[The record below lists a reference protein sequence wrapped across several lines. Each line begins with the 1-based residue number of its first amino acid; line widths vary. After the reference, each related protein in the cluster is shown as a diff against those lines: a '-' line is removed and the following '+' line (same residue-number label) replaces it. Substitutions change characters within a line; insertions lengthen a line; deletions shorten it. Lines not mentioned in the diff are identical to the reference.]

1 VGVTGDIVA
10 GTNFMHNVY
19 ALFSTTG
26 LNSNSNARS
35 NSTSNSNLTSTKEV
49 KGDRPFVQLLP
60 LTNPEVAHREF
71 LASQSANGD
80 AVSDRV
86 ANSQST
92 VDFDAERKRLG
103 LDSGATRSVTSWVL
117 TLGAALGFYI
127 VL

>member
-1 VGVTGDIVA
+1 VSVTGDIVA

-26 LNSNSNARS
+26 LNSNSNS
-35 NSTSNSNLTSTKEV
+35 SSTSNSDSTSTNKV

-71 LASQSANGD
+71 LASQSAKGG

-103 LDSGATRSVTSWVL
+103 LDSGATKSVSSWGL
-117 TLGAALGFYI
+117 TLGVALGIYI

>member
-1 VGVTGDIVA
+1 VSVTGDIVA
-10 GTNFMHNVY
+10 GANFMHNVY

-26 LNSNSNARS
+26 LNPNAKF
-35 NSTSNSNLTSTKEV
+35 NSTSNSNSTSTKEV
-49 KGDRPFVQLLP
+49 KSDRPFVQLLP

-71 LASQSANGD
+71 LASQSAKGG

-86 ANSQST
+86 ASSQST

-103 LDSGATRSVTSWVL
+103 LDSGATKSVSSWGL
-117 TLGAALGFYI
+117 TLGVALGIYI

>member
-1 VGVTGDIVA
+1 VSVTGDIVA

-26 LNSNSNARS
+26 LNSNSNSNS
-35 NSTSNSNLTSTKEV
+35 NSTANSNSTSTKEV
-49 KGDRPFVQLLP
+49 KSDRPFVQLLP

-71 LASQSANGD
+71 LASQSAKGG
-80 AVSDRV
+80 AISDRV
-86 ANSQST
+86 ASSQST

-103 LDSGATRSVTSWVL
+103 LDSGATRSVSSWGLVL
-117 TLGAALGFYI
+117 TMVLGLYI

>member
-1 VGVTGDIVA
+1 VSVTGDIVA

-26 LNSNSNARS
+26 FNSNAKS
-35 NSTSNSNLTSTKEV
+35 NSTSNSNSTSTKEV

-71 LASQSANGD
+71 LASQSAKGG

-92 VDFDAERKRLG
+92 VDFDGERKRLG
-103 LDSGATRSVTSWVL
+103 LDSGATRSVSSRVL
-117 TLGAALGFYI
+117 TLAVVLGTYI